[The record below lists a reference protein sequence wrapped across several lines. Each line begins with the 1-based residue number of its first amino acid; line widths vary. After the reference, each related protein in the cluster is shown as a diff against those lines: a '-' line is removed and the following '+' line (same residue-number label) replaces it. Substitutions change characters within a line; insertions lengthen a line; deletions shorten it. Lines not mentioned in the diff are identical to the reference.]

1 MVNKNQNQLIEEINI
16 EDEPIQIP
24 KKLSMD
30 EFNKKIDSALEQE
43 QEHQDQISKE
53 KTENNLKEKSNKKKG
68 KEEDD
73 PKFIEIKNILG
84 NEIIDLISSQKWENK
99 KHALEQINSMINEKE
114 SEINSNDLFEY
125 IKSKMKNFKET
136 NFNIIREAFNIFISL
151 LKKRN
156 ILMKNMF
163 WKS

>member
-43 QEHQDQISKE
+43 QEHQDKISKE

-68 KEEDD
+68 KEEDMKTLKE
-73 PKFIEIKNILG
+73 KFFQSKKKN
-84 NEIIDLISSQKWENK
+84 
-99 KHALEQINSMINEKE
+99 
-114 SEINSNDLFEY
+114 EY
-125 IKSKMKNFKET
+125 
-136 NFNIIREAFNIFISL
+136 L
-151 LKKRN
+151 
-156 ILMKNMF
+156 
-163 WKS
+163 